1 MICVR
6 EGARDIVHVQWGVG
20 KWRKVPL
27 EVTSATNRS
36 KPEIRLTAFPLVNLT
51 LYFIHTSTMSFLPA
65 IRRQAALT
73 ARRSYATVSEAA
85 GVKVV
90 GIDSGVLPA
99 ATTSITVVV
108 KAGAR
113 YETQPG
119 IAHVLKN
126 FAFKVSTRMTTLM

>member
-1 MICVR
+1 MF
-6 EGARDIVHVQWGVG
+6 
-20 KWRKVPL
+20 PL
-27 EVTSATNRS
+27 EVEASSATNRS

-51 LYFIHTSTMSFLPA
+51 LYIIHTSTMSFLPA

-126 FAFKVSTRMTTLM
+126 FAFKVSAITTKLI